1 MSQFNPEQL
10 AERTLSHL
18 NTYIGAAD
26 QKASILLTAQFAFL
40 GFSATIV
47 NDILSGTSRC
57 FQIAAV
63 LGAASGL
70 IGAAF
75 AGSVVYPRT
84 PKAETGFV
92 FWEHILEFESR
103 SEFQDAFGELDSDEA
118 LNELTKQNYSLAK
131 VADRKYD
138 HLRWSLLATAG
149 MVVFAVVAVGIYL
162 S

>member
-1 MSQFNPEQL
+1 MSSFDPEQL

-47 NDILSGTSRC
+47 NDILVDTSGI
-57 FQIAAV
+57 FQGIAV
-63 LGAASGL
+63 LGAVSGL
-70 IGAAF
+70 VGAAF

-84 PKAETGFV
+84 PKAEEGFV

-103 SEFQDAFGELDSDEA
+103 KEFQDKFDELDSEA
-118 LNELTKQNYSLAK
+118 ALDELTKQNYSLAK

-138 HLRWSLLATAG
+138 HLRLSLLATAG
-149 MVVFAVVAVGIYL
+149 MVVCAVIAVGIYL